1 MIITDG
7 SYSMD
12 HVRSLADALLSAG
25 VAQPLTFPVRAGIAA
40 SDESQT
46 SLLWLLKQVD
56 PFWIEKFCD
65 FWPEKKKFD
74 VFFYCKFKFLAFE
87 WRIIDLKCDIWTN
100 LGLEIKKVSLKTK
113 FVTLN
118 SNFWPI
124 FDLKLNFW
132 RFFNFEF
139 KFLTKV
145 WHLNQFGPWNQNIVV
160 KILNSWPIS
169 TSEPKFWPI
178 LTLNPKFLTFQKKMF
193 DLTSKILTNFI
204 LGIKILTNFD
214 QNFQLFKNKCLIL
227 HPQFWPISTSESK
240 FWPILTLNPKFLT
253 FQKQMFDLTSTILT
267 NFNLWTQILTNFDLE
282 PKIFNF
288 LKANVWSSIP
298 NVYQFWAGNAVFSS
312 ANSAFSGDLTHLFFH

>member
-193 DLTSKILTNFI
+193 DLTSKILTNFN
-204 LGIKILTNFD
+204 LEIKSLTNYDLWPKIFNFSKENFWSYIQNFD
-214 QNFQLFKNKCLIL
+214 QFQPRNPNFDQFWPWTQNFQLFKSKILIL
-227 HPQFWPISTSESK
+227 HPKFWPISSLESK
-240 FWPILTLNPKFLT
+240 FWPILT
-253 FQKQMFDLTSTILT
+253 
-267 NFNLWTQILTNFDLE
+267 
-282 PKIFNF
+282 KIFNF
-288 LKANVWSSIP
+288 LKTNVWSYIHNFDQFQP
-298 NVYQFWAGNAVFSS
+298 RNQNFDQFWPWTQNF
-312 ANSAFSGDLTHLFFH
+312 